1 MAIRLGINGFGRIGR
16 QVARIAAG
24 LTNID
29 LVAIN
34 DRADSETNAHLFKY
48 DTTYGPFKG
57 RVSVNNDEL
66 VIDGDHVKLI
76 SQADP
81 AQIPWGDLGV
91 DYVLESTGVFR
102 RVEDCEKH
110 LDGGAKYV
118 LLSAPAKD
126 KMPTYCFGINHH
138 NWVTDGR
145 PQVIS
150 NASCTTNCLAP
161 MAHVLHNSFGIK
173 KGLINTVHSYT
184 NDQRLLDGG
193 HKDLRRARSAAANII
208 PTSTG
213 AAKTIGLIIPDLDGK
228 MDGLAVRVPTVS
240 GSLCDLTCT
249 LEKDVTVDE
258 VHEAIQRSVDGEL
271 DGILYLTHDPIV
283 STDIIQ
289 AEHSCIVDAQL
300 TKVIG
305 NNMVKMVGWYD
316 NEWGYS
322 VRCMDLIRYLV
333 AENSKLNSTEGS
345 TAG

>member
-16 QVARIAAG
+16 QVTRIAAA
-24 LTNID
+24 LPNID

-57 RVSVNNDEL
+57 KVTIKGNDL
-66 VIDGDHVKLI
+66 VIDGDHVQLL
-76 SQADP
+76 SEASP
-81 AQIPWGDLGV
+81 GRIPWSDLGV
-91 DYVLESTGVFR
+91 EYVLESTGVFR
-102 RVEDCEKH
+102 RLAECEQH
-110 LDGGAKYV
+110 LEAGASFV

-126 KMPTYCFGINHH
+126 NMPTYCMGINHK

-145 PQVIS
+145 PPVIS

-161 MAHVLHNSFGIK
+161 MVHVLHNAFGLK

-213 AAKTIGLIIPDLDGK
+213 AAKTIGLIIPEVDGLLDGI
-228 MDGLAVRVPTVS
+228 AVRVPTVS

-249 LEKDVTVDE
+249 LNMDVTVDD

-289 AEHSCIVDAQL
+289 SEHSCIVDAQL

-305 NNMVKMVGWYD
+305 GNMLKIVGWYD
-316 NEWGYS
+316 NEWAYS
-322 VRCMDLIRYLV
+322 ARCVDLIRYLV
-333 AENSKLNSTEGS
+333 AENSRELASKNS

>member
-16 QVARIAAG
+16 QVARIASG

-48 DTTYGPFKG
+48 DTTYGPFQG
-57 RVSVNNDEL
+57 RVTIEGDDM
-66 VIDGDHVKLI
+66 VIDGDRVRLL
-76 SQADP
+76 SQDDP
-81 AQIPWGDLGV
+81 GQIPWGELGV
-91 DYVLESTGVFR
+91 EYVLEATGVFR
-102 RVEDCEKH
+102 TQEDCEKH
-110 LDGGAKYV
+110 LDGGASYV

-126 KMPTYCFGINHH
+126 KMPTYCYGINHK
-138 NWVTDGR
+138 NWVTEGR

-161 MAHVLHNSFGIK
+161 MAHVLHNAFGIK

-184 NDQRLLDGG
+184 NDQRLLDGR

-213 AAKTIGLIIPDLDGK
+213 AAKTIGLIIPELDGK
-228 MDGLAVRVPTVS
+228 MEGLAVRVPTVS

-249 LEKDVTVDE
+249 LEMDVTVDDI
-258 VHEAIQRSVDGEL
+258 HEAIQRSVDGEL
-271 DGILYLTHDPIV
+271 DGVLFLTHDPIV

-305 NNMVKMVGWYD
+305 GNMVKIVGWYD

-322 VRCMDLIRYLV
+322 LRCVDLIRYLV
-333 AENSKLNSTEGS
+333 AENSKLVGTEGS
-345 TAG
+345 GSN